1 MLLKNGCLVRPPSG
15 TGPRRCGPR
24 SFAASATS
32 AMLILGAAASA
43 AAPAYTLIGSFPAPQ
58 GSGPIDVLPDGR
70 LLALRGNNLFVQSG
84 PNTGSY
90 SLLGSIT
97 PGLVSGF
104 GASFLSVSPDGSTIA
119 IGDGNFG
126 PGSSV
131 LTLPFASLNTA
142 APATPSVFVS
152 DNFDAAWAD
161 NSTLFVAGAGFSTT
175 GVQRIDLNSGTVAQV
190 IDGLDGASGGI
201 AINNGVLYTAN
212 GFDFSPGSGSQTGE
226 VRAFNL
232 SALTG
237 PTAPLNFETQG
248 IPVADALSGGS
259 LGFDGLGNLLVGGG
273 DSFGTPPDSGY
284 FASID
289 SAAIQAA
296 LLGAGLAPDAAEF
309 RGTPASSI
317 DLYSAQWNAATGEV
331 LVTFTDGATF
341 GPGGT
346 VFRYAIPAP
355 GVVCFGA
362 TWLAFASR
370 RRR

>member
-1 MLLKNGCLVRPPSG
+1 MLNGGCVVRTRGHTSLRQ
-15 TGPRRCGPR
+15 RRSVLRAALG
-24 SFAASATS
+24 ASAVLALS
-32 AMLILGAAASA
+32 SGASA
-43 AAPAYTLIGSFPAPQ
+43 APPSYTLIGSFAAPQ

-70 LLALRGNNLFVQSG
+70 LLALRGTDLFLQSA

-90 SLLGSIT
+90 ALLGSIT

-131 LTLPFASLNTA
+131 LTLPFAALNTA
-142 APATPSVFVS
+142 APATPSIFAS
-152 DNFDAAWAD
+152 DNFDAAWAG
-161 NSTLFVAGAGFSTT
+161 NSTLFVSGAGFSAT
-175 GVQRIDLNSGTVAQV
+175 GVQRIDLSTGQASQV

-201 AINNGVLYTAN
+201 AINNGVLYTSN
-212 GFDFSPGSGSQTGE
+212 GFDFSPSSGSQTGE
-226 VRAFNL
+226 VRAFDL

-237 PTAPLNFETQG
+237 STAPLNFETQG

-273 DSFGTPPDSGY
+273 DGFGTPPDLGY
-284 FASID
+284 FAAID

-296 LLGAGLAPDAAEF
+296 LLGAGLAPDASEF
-309 RGTPASSI
+309 RGTPAGPA

-331 LVTFTDGATF
+331 LVTFTDGNTF
-341 GPGGT
+341 SPGGT

-362 TWLAFASR
+362 TWLAFAAR